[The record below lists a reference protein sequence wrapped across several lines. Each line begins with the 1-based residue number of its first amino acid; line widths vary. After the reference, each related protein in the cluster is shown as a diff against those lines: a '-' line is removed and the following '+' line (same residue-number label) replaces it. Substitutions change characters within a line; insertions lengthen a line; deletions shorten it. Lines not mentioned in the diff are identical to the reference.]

1 MPDRAIK
8 KLDRNE
14 VEAFAKEY
22 MEFMRKAKT
31 VREFVKYAKEL
42 AENRGFKN
50 LDEVKAL
57 NPGDKV
63 YKIYHNKTI
72 LLAIIGEEPI
82 SEGFNLIVSHID
94 VPHIDLKPNPLY
106 EKFNLAMF
114 KTHYYGGIK
123 KYQRTA
129 IPLQLRGVVIKKDLS
144 KVEVCVGCDPND
156 PILTI
161 VDIAPHIAK
170 QQRERKAF
178 EVIRGE
184 ELQAVV
190 GNEPVDDENAKEK
203 VKEKI
208 LRILK
213 EKYGIEEEDF
223 FSAELELVPARDPRD
238 LGLDRSMIAAFGHDD
253 RVCSYAALRA
263 ILDIE
268 RPKKTAIVRLVD
280 REEIGSDGNTG
291 AKVRYLES
299 FVHKLAKLRGENVD
313 HHEIFEKST
322 GISGDV
328 TAGIDPVRASAFDPQ
343 NAAKLGFGLVITKYT
358 GHGGK
363 YMAHEA
369 HAELVA
375 KFRKLFDENEV
386 PRQAGSLGKVDEGGG
401 GTVCKYLAE
410 RGIDMIDMGV
420 AVLNL
425 HAPLEVVNKADV
437 YAMYKGFR
445 VYLEKGLPQA

>member
-14 VEAFAKEY
+14 VEAFSKDY
-22 MEFMRKAKT
+22 KEFMKKAKT
-31 VREFVKYAKEL
+31 VREFVKYAEEL
-42 AENRGFKN
+42 AKSYGFKN
-50 LDEVKAL
+50 LDEVSELK
-57 NPGDKV
+57 PGDKV
-63 YKIYHNKTI
+63 YKIYRGKTMF
-72 LLAIIGEEPI
+72 LAVIGKKPI
-82 SEGFNLIVSHID
+82 SEGVNLVVGHID
-94 VPHIDLKPNPLY
+94 VPHVDLKPSPLY

-129 IPLQLRGVVIKKDLS
+129 IPLELRGIVVKKDGT
-144 KVEVCVGCDPND
+144 KVEVCLGCDPND

-170 QQRERKAF
+170 QQRERKAT
-178 EVIRGE
+178 EVIKGE

-190 GNEPVDDENAKEK
+190 GNEPEEGEEKEA
-203 VKEKI
+203 VKKRI
-208 LRILK
+208 LKLLK

-223 FSAELELVPARDPRD
+223 YSAELELVPAREPRD
-238 LGLDRSMIAAFGHDD
+238 LGIDRSMIAAFGHDD

-263 ILDIE
+263 IVDIE
-268 RPKKTAIVRLVD
+268 GIPEKTAITRLVD
-280 REEIGSDGNTG
+280 REEIGSDGDTG
-291 AKVRYLES
+291 AKAMILENFIS
-299 FVHKLAKLRGENVD
+299 HLARKRGESVD
-313 HHEIFEKST
+313 LTDVFLNSK
-322 GISGDV
+322 GISADV

-343 NAAKLGFGLVITKYT
+343 NAAKLGYGLVITKYT

-369 HAELVA
+369 RAELVA
-375 KFRKLFDENEV
+375 FFRKLFDENGV
-386 PRQAGSLGKVDEGGG
+386 PRQSGSLGKVDEGGG
-401 GTVCKYLAE
+401 GTVCKYLAQ
-410 RGIDMIDMGV
+410 RGFDIVDMGV

-437 YAMYKGFR
+437 YAMYKGFK
-445 VYLEKGLPQA
+445 VFFEKA